1 MLKASKVLQNILRLL
16 PIFFFVAI
24 VSATNASAQND
35 ADAPIPVAEITPI
48 TKTPDKTYEFTDAEP
63 MQAIGAS
70 LDDLHGD
77 EWGVQFMMQ
86 PTIVPNPQ
94 RVRTEEDKL
103 KEKAKNAY
111 RLWKAQN
118 GVTPSVE
125 SSEEPEAVVF
135 NPDGSIQDSWMEIME
150 SGVIEGFDLNGPPA
164 DWGYA
169 PEPDSPSS
177 FAVDNPNVGVEVQVT
192 YTNSLSPPDGGS
204 ATNGAGQTFT
214 ASNTWVEIF
223 NASGAVLYSES
234 PETFFSDLS
243 PTAMVYDPRVLY
255 DPSANRFIVVYLHG
269 TTSNLTELYIA
280 VSQTSNPA
288 GSWWF
293 YKRPAN
299 DGDANLW
306 FDYPQVAYSDG
317 TLTISGNMFLNGGGS
332 SQEVKVYMMDL
343 DAMYAGATAGTVFF
357 DDVEIDEGVDA
368 FSVHPCSYPFGQYGP
383 GLYMVSRQNSNYI
396 GYWYITANFG
406 DGPTLN
412 SYAVETPVTFT
423 AATTADQAGTATN
436 LGVPSRMMNTYVN
449 VDGQDKIH
457 FTYGYSDGNGDNRL
471 LLARLNVS
479 NENFDYETFGME
491 NWDYATPWIMPWAA
505 NAASWDGSSL
515 VAFSRVSSTTFPE
528 FRCVIGHPEDG
539 YSSGGSV
546 GIKSGETQI
555 QNTRWGDYIGGGWR
569 EGQSDPECWV
579 YGQYGLGNAYGTWL
593 AQISLNIEG
602 CTDETACNYDPVATQ
617 NDGSCEYDSCSGC
630 LDDEACNYNP
640 NATIDD
646 GSCTYPGCTNLWAC
660 NFDPNAG
667 CNDGSCCV
675 GSCVDLSMPYGFIDP
690 LSGASTLMFYSL
702 VDNATGDVVASGSNA
717 GITIEKFCL
726 EDGCYT
732 LEITG
737 WSDGQWSLDFDPV
750 LVPMFGYDPNI
761 DSGTGP
767 ATINFSVGED
777 SESSGCTDAMACNYN
792 ADAICDNGTCCYAS
806 CLTIEM
812 TDTWGDGW
820 NGNVWEVM
828 ASDSSIVA
836 SGTLSNGEIGIDV
849 ACLSAGCYDFSINT
863 ANGIYQYEVGWTITG
878 TDYGNPISGGATDQ
892 TSFTIDGGGADAGCT
907 DPDACNFSSFATCD
921 DGSCCYENCAT
932 LYMTDEW
939 GDGWNNNLMSV
950 TDADG
955 NVLTYTM
962 DDGFQDTLIICLP
975 NGCLDLEVGGG
986 SFSYEVGWTIELE
999 DFTYS
1004 GGAPFTNYLTVNVVT
1019 GCTDD
1024 TACNY
1029 NPEANCPDAS
1039 CAYPACMDDTAC
1051 NYNECATCGDITLC
1065 IYGCQGCMY
1074 PQASNYDQTA
1084 TIDDGSCE
1092 FDLLEGSSCTTDV
1105 NGDGLVTVL
1114 DILLVLGDFGMTCD
1128 PMNSGE

>member
-1 MLKASKVLQNILRLL
+1 MLKASKVLQNILCLL
-16 PIFFFVAI
+16 PVFFFVAI

-343 DAMYAGATAGTVFF
+343 DAMYAGADAGTVYF

-750 LVPMFGYDPNI
+750 LVPLFGYDPNI

-1019 GCTDD
+1019 GCTDE

>member
-16 PIFFFVAI
+16 PVFFFVAI

-343 DAMYAGATAGTVFF
+343 DAMYAGADAGTVYF

-750 LVPMFGYDPNI
+750 LVPLFGYDPNI

-986 SFSYEVGWTIELE
+986 SFSYEVGWAIELE

-1019 GCTDD
+1019 GCTDE

>member
-16 PIFFFVAI
+16 PVFFFVAI

-343 DAMYAGATAGTVFF
+343 DAMYAGADAGTVYF

-750 LVPMFGYDPNI
+750 LVPLFGYDPNI

-907 DPDACNFSSFATCD
+907 DPDACNFSVFATCD

-1019 GCTDD
+1019 GCTDE

>member
-16 PIFFFVAI
+16 PVFFFVAI

-343 DAMYAGATAGTVFF
+343 DAMYAGADAGTVYF

-750 LVPMFGYDPNI
+750 LVPLFGYDPNI

-863 ANGIYQYEVGWTITG
+863 SNGIYQYEVGWTITG
-878 TDYGNPISGGATDQ
+878 TDYDNPISGGATDQ

-907 DPDACNFSSFATCD
+907 DPDACNFSVFATCD

-1019 GCTDD
+1019 GCTDE